1 MKNGTRLESIV
12 DYSILDYITHL
23 TLHGSA
29 SSQKLILLLF
39 DESANNGEYPS
50 PSFVSR
56 KMA

>member
-29 SSQKLILLLF
+29 SSQKLF